1 MKPAELLAT
10 PVSLELEGIFHRYG
24 DTPVVDGVSIAIE
37 PGELVALLGPSG
49 CGKTTLLK
57 IVAGFNRQTAGQVRI
72 AGAVVDHL
80 PPNRRRVGIVF
91 QNYALF
97 PHMTVASNVAYGLDV
112 MRLDRATKAAR
123 VKEMLRLVRMDGF
136 AERYPLQLSGGQQQR
151 VAIARALA
159 VRPTILLLDEPF
171 AALDKALRLDMQIEL
186 KRIQR
191 NAGTTTILV
200 THDQEEALS
209 LADRVA
215 LLNRG
220 KLEQFAS
227 PTEIYDRPA
236 SLFVNSF
243 VGTAN
248 VLPGHVVGIEGGSYK
263 VNLEAGGSIICGSPE
278 VLSPGSAVQVCLRPE
293 ALAMTPHPD
302 GLPAT
307 VEVGL
312 SLGSSIVHELRLAD
326 GTALKSS
333 APRKTGDQ
341 PMPMGTQVRLRQQ
354 LPAIAFASH
363 RVSGTPLP
371 FPNQE
376 TP

>member
-1 MKPAELLAT
+1 MTQDEPAPAS
-10 PVSLELEGIFHRYG
+10 VGLELDRIFHSYG
-24 DTPVVDGVSIAIE
+24 DTPVVDGVSISIA

-72 AGAVVDHL
+72 GAIPVDHL

-97 PHMTVASNVAYGLDV
+97 PHMTVAGNVAYGLDV
-112 MRLDRATKAAR
+112 MRVARTAKAAR
-123 VKEMLRLVRMDGF
+123 VKEMLGLVRMDGL
-136 AERYPLQLSGGQQQR
+136 ADRYPRQLSGGQQQR

-159 VRPTILLLDEPF
+159 VRPSILLLDEPF

-220 KLEQFAS
+220 KLEQFAP

-236 SLFVNSF
+236 SLFVNTF

-248 VLPGHVVGIEGGSYK
+248 VLEGIVAAPDGPNYRIDLD
-263 VNLEAGGSIICGSPE
+263 VGGSILATAPAP
-278 VLSPGSAVQVCLRPE
+278 LPPGTRVKTCLRPE
-293 ALAMTPHPD
+293 ALAITTHPD

-312 SLGSSIVHELRLAD
+312 PLGSSIVHELRLAD
-326 GTALKSS
+326 GTSLKSA
-333 APRKTGDQ
+333 APRKIGDE
-341 PMPMGTQVRLRQQ
+341 PMPAGTKVRLRQQ
-354 LPAIAFASH
+354 SPAIAFPA
-363 RVSGTPLP
+363 
-371 FPNQE
+371 
-376 TP
+376 

>member
-1 MKPAELLAT
+1 MNSSESPPT
-10 PVSLELEGIFHRYG
+10 PVGLELDRIIHRYG
-24 DTPVVDGVSIAIE
+24 DTQVVDGVSISIA

-72 AGAVVDHL
+72 AGVGVDHL

-97 PHMTVASNVAYGLDV
+97 PHMTVAQNVAYGLDV
-112 MRLDRATKAAR
+112 MRVERIAKAAR
-123 VKEMLRLVRMDGF
+123 VNEMLGLVHMEAF
-136 AERYPLQLSGGQQQR
+136 AGRYPGQLSGGQQQR

-236 SLFVNSF
+236 SLFVNTF

-248 VLPGHVVGIEGGSYK
+248 VLAGKVAACEGSQYTVALSVGGAILAISPTPLQVGIR
-263 VNLEAGGSIICGSPE
+263 
-278 VLSPGSAVQVCLRPE
+278 VQVCLRPE
-293 ALAMTPHPD
+293 ALTITPHPD

-312 SLGSSIVHELRLAD
+312 PLGASIVHELRLED
-326 GTALKSS
+326 GTSLKSA
-333 APRKTGDQ
+333 APRTIGDE
-341 PMPMGTQVRLRQQ
+341 PMPAGTKVRLRQQ
-354 LPAIAFASH
+354 SPAIAFPA
-363 RVSGTPLP
+363 
-371 FPNQE
+371 
-376 TP
+376 

>member
-1 MKPAELLAT
+1 
-10 PVSLELEGIFHRYG
+10 
-24 DTPVVDGVSIAIE
+24 
-37 PGELVALLGPSG
+37 
-49 CGKTTLLK
+49 LK
-57 IVAGFNRQTAGQVRI
+57 IVAGFNRQRAGQVRI
-72 AGAVVDHL
+72 GGAIVDHL

-97 PHMTVASNVAYGLDV
+97 PHMTVTQNVAYGLDV
-112 MRLDRATKAAR
+112 MRMERTAKAVR
-123 VKEMLRLVRMDGF
+123 VQEMLGLVRMDGL
-136 AERYPLQLSGGQQQR
+136 ADRYPRQLSGGQQQR

-159 VRPTILLLDEPF
+159 VRPAVLLLDEPF

-220 KLEQFAS
+220 KLEQFAP

-236 SLFVNSF
+236 SLFVNTF

-248 VLPGHVVGIEGGSYK
+248 VLTGTVAEMEGTGYRIDLD
-263 VNLEAGGSIICGSPE
+263 VGGSILATASAKLAPGSP
-278 VLSPGSAVQVCLRPE
+278 VKACLRPE
-293 ALAMTPHPD
+293 ALAITPHPD

-312 SLGSSIVHELRLAD
+312 PLGATVVHELRLAD
-326 GTALKSS
+326 GTALKSIE
-333 APRKTGDQ
+333 PRKSGDE
-341 PMPMGTQVRLRQQ
+341 PMPAGTNVRLRQQ
-354 LPAIAFASH
+354 SPAIAF
-363 RVSGTPLP
+363 P
-371 FPNQE
+371 E
-376 TP
+376 

>member
-1 MKPAELLAT
+1 MSADETASVVPG
-10 PVSLELEGIFHRYG
+10 LELERIFHRYG
-24 DTPVVDGVSIAIE
+24 ETPVVDGVSLAIA

-57 IVAGFNRQTAGQVRI
+57 IVAGFNRQTAGRVRI
-72 AGAVVDHL
+72 DGAPVDRL
-80 PPNRRRVGIVF
+80 PPNRRHVGIVF

-97 PHMTVASNVAYGLDV
+97 PHMTVAQNVAYGLDV
-112 MRLDRATKAAR
+112 MRIGRSVKAAR
-123 VKEMLRLVRMDGF
+123 VEEMLRLVRMDGF
-136 AERYPLQLSGGQQQR
+136 AGRYPRQLSGGQQQR

-159 VRPTILLLDEPF
+159 VRPTVLLLDEPF

-227 PTEIYDRPA
+227 PTEIYDQPA
-236 SLFVNSF
+236 SLFVNTF
-243 VGTAN
+243 VGSAN
-248 VLPGHVVGIEGGSYK
+248 VLAGKVALVEGGQYTVSLTIGGAINATSP
-263 VNLEAGGSIICGSPE
+263 VALQAGA
-278 VLSPGSAVQVCLRPE
+278 AVQVCLRPE
-293 ALAMTPHPD
+293 ALTVTPDPM

-312 SLGSSIVHELRLAD
+312 PLGASIVHELRLAD
-326 GTALKSS
+326 GTALKSA
-333 APRKTGDQ
+333 APRKIGDE
-341 PMPMGTQVRLRQQ
+341 PMAAGTQVRLRQQ
-354 LPAIAFASH
+354 APAIAFPA
-363 RVSGTPLP
+363 
-371 FPNQE
+371 
-376 TP
+376 

>member
-1 MKPAELLAT
+1 MNTAGPE
-10 PVSLELEGIFHRYG
+10 SLVQGLDLEHIFHRYG
-24 DTPVVDGVSIAIE
+24 DTLVVDGVSLSIA

-57 IVAGFNRQTAGQVRI
+57 IVAGFNRQAAGQVRI
-72 AGAVVDHL
+72 GGVAVDHL
-80 PPNRRRVGIVF
+80 PPNRRQVGIVF

-97 PHMTVASNVAYGLDV
+97 PHMTVAQNVAYGLDV
-112 MRLDRATKAAR
+112 MRVERTIKAAR
-123 VKEMLRLVRMDGF
+123 VKEMLSLVRMDDF
-136 AERYPLQLSGGQQQR
+136 ADRYPSQLSGGQQQR

-159 VRPTILLLDEPF
+159 VRPRILLLDEPF

-227 PTEIYDRPA
+227 PTEIYDQPA
-236 SLFVNSF
+236 SLFVNTF
-243 VGTAN
+243 VGAAN
-248 VLPGHVVGIEGGSYK
+248 VLAGTVAAVDGGGYRISLAVGGAILATSPTVLKPG
-263 VNLEAGGSIICGSPE
+263 A
-278 VLSPGSAVQVCLRPE
+278 AVHACLRTE
-293 ALAMTPHPD
+293 ALAITSHPD

-312 SLGSSIVHELRLAD
+312 PLGAAIIHELRLAD
-326 GTALKSS
+326 GTSLKSS
-333 APRKTGDQ
+333 APRKPGDRPLQ
-341 PMPMGTQVRLRQQ
+341 AGTQVRLRQQ
-354 LPAIAFASH
+354 APAIAF
-363 RVSGTPLP
+363 PL
-371 FPNQE
+371 
-376 TP
+376 

>member
-1 MKPAELLAT
+1 MTNSEPDTAG
-10 PVSLELEGIFHRYG
+10 PGLELDRIFHRYG
-24 DTPVVDGVSIAIE
+24 DTPVVDGVSISIAN
-37 PGELVALLGPSG
+37 GELVALLGPSG

-57 IVAGFNRQTAGQVRI
+57 IVAGFNRQTAGRVRI
-72 AGAVVDHL
+72 GGAAVDHL

-97 PHMTVASNVAYGLDV
+97 PHMSVAQNVAYGLDV
-112 MRLDRATKAAR
+112 MRVQRSVKAIR
-123 VKEMLRLVRMDGF
+123 VKEMLGLVRMDGF
-136 AERYPLQLSGGQQQR
+136 ADRYPRQLSGGQQQR

-159 VRPTILLLDEPF
+159 VRPTLLLLDEPF

-236 SLFVNSF
+236 SLFVNTF
-243 VGTAN
+243 VGSAN
-248 VLPGHVVGIEGGSYK
+248 VLEGKVAAVEGGQYT
-263 VNLEAGGSIICGSPE
+263 VALGVGGSILAASPMI
-278 VLSPGSAVQVCLRPE
+278 LTPGTPVRVCLRPE
-293 ALAMTPHPD
+293 ALVLTPNPD

-312 SLGSSIVHELRLAD
+312 PLGASIVHELRLAD
-326 GTALKSS
+326 GTSLKSA
-333 APRKTGDQ
+333 APRKIGDE
-341 PMPMGTQVRLRQQ
+341 PMPSGTQVRLRQQ
-354 LPAIAFASH
+354 APAIAFPA
-363 RVSGTPLP
+363 
-371 FPNQE
+371 
-376 TP
+376 

>member
-1 MKPAELLAT
+1 MTDSETDTAGAGLRLDR
-10 PVSLELEGIFHRYG
+10 IFHRYG
-24 DTPVVDGVSIAIE
+24 DTPVVDGVTVSIAH
-37 PGELVALLGPSG
+37 GELVALLGPSG

-72 AGAVVDHL
+72 GGALVDHL

-97 PHMTVASNVAYGLDV
+97 PHMTVAQNVAYGLDV
-112 MRLDRATKAAR
+112 MRVERSAKALR
-123 VKEMLRLVRMDGF
+123 VKEMLGLVRMEGF
-136 AERYPLQLSGGQQQR
+136 ADRYPRQLSGGQQQR

-159 VRPTILLLDEPF
+159 VRPTLLLLDEPF

-236 SLFVNSF
+236 SLFVNTF
-243 VGTAN
+243 VGSAN
-248 VLPGHVVGIEGGSYK
+248 VLDGEVAAAEGGQYTVK
-263 VNLEAGGSIICGSPE
+263 LAVGGSILATSPV
-278 VLSPGSAVQVCLRPE
+278 VLQVGAQVQVCLRPE
-293 ALAMTPHPD
+293 ALALTPHPD

-312 SLGSSIVHELRLAD
+312 PLGASIIHELRLAD
-326 GTALKSS
+326 GTSLKSS
-333 APRKTGDQ
+333 VPRKIGDE
-341 PMPMGTQVRLRQQ
+341 PMPAGTQVRLRQQ
-354 LPAIAFASH
+354 APAIAF
-363 RVSGTPLP
+363 PI
-371 FPNQE
+371 
-376 TP
+376 

>member
-1 MKPAELLAT
+1 MNIAEPTPAH
-10 PVSLELEGIFHRYG
+10 VGLELDRIFHRYG
-24 DTPVVDGVSIAIE
+24 DTPVVDGVSLSIA

-72 AGAVVDHL
+72 GGARVDHL
-80 PPNRRRVGIVF
+80 PPNQRRVGIVF

-97 PHMTVASNVAYGLDV
+97 PHMTVAQNVAYGLDV
-112 MRLDRATKAAR
+112 MRVERAAKAAR
-123 VKEMLRLVRMDGF
+123 VSQMLELVRMGGF
-136 AERYPLQLSGGQQQR
+136 AARYPRQLSGGQQQR

-191 NAGTTTILV
+191 DAGTTTILV

-220 KLEQFAS
+220 RLEQFAS

-236 SLFVNSF
+236 SLFVNTF
-243 VGTAN
+243 VGSAN
-248 VLPGHVVGIEGGSYK
+248 VLTGKVAVAQNGRYTVLLTVGGAID
-263 VNLEAGGSIICGSPE
+263 ATSPIALP
-278 VLSPGSAVQVCLRPE
+278 VGTSVQVCLRPE
-293 ALAMTPHPD
+293 ALAVTPRSD

-307 VEVGL
+307 VEIGL
-312 SLGSSIVHELRLAD
+312 RLGASIIHELRLAD
-326 GTALKSS
+326 GTALKST
-333 APRKTGDQ
+333 APRKIGDE
-341 PMPMGTQVRLRQQ
+341 PMPSGTRVRLHQQ
-354 LPAIAFASH
+354 SPAIAFPA
-363 RVSGTPLP
+363 
-371 FPNQE
+371 
-376 TP
+376 

>member
-1 MKPAELLAT
+1 MNTTEPAPAH
-10 PVSLELEGIFHRYG
+10 VGLELDRIFHRYG
-24 DTPVVDGVSIAIE
+24 DTPVVDGVSLSIA

-72 AGAVVDHL
+72 GGSAVDHL

-97 PHMTVASNVAYGLDV
+97 PHMTVAQNVAYGLDV
-112 MRLDRATKAAR
+112 MRVERTAKAAR
-123 VKEMLRLVRMDGF
+123 VKAMLELVRMAGF
-136 AERYPLQLSGGQQQR
+136 ADRSPGQLSGGQQQR

-236 SLFVNSF
+236 SLFVNTF

-248 VLPGHVVGIEGGSYK
+248 VLNGTVTVADGHQYTVALTI
-263 VNLEAGGSIICGSPE
+263 GGSILATSCAP
-278 VLSPGSAVQVCLRPE
+278 LAVGAPVNVCLRPE
-293 ALAMTPHPD
+293 ALALTPHPD

-307 VEVGL
+307 VEMGL
-312 SLGSSIVHELRLAD
+312 PLGASIVHELRLAD
-326 GTALKSS
+326 GTVLKSA
-333 APRKTGDQ
+333 APRSVGDE
-341 PMPMGTQVRLRQQ
+341 PMPAGTQVRLRQQ
-354 LPAIAFASH
+354 SPAIAFPA
-363 RVSGTPLP
+363 
-371 FPNQE
+371 
-376 TP
+376 

>member
-1 MKPAELLAT
+1 MKPSEPAPT
-10 PVSLELEGIFHRYG
+10 PVGLDLDRIFHRYG
-24 DTPVVDGVSIAIE
+24 DTPVVDSVSIAIA

-57 IVAGFNRQTAGQVRI
+57 IIAGFNRQTGGQVRVG
-72 AGAVVDHL
+72 GAIVDHL

-97 PHMTVASNVAYGLDV
+97 PHMTVAQNVAYGLDV
-112 MRLDRATKAAR
+112 MRMERAVKANR
-123 VKEMLRLVRMDGF
+123 VREMLGLVRMDGF
-136 AERYPLQLSGGQQQR
+136 AGRYPRQLSGGQQQR

-159 VRPTILLLDEPF
+159 VRPTVLLLDEPF

-236 SLFVNSF
+236 SLFVNTF

-248 VLPGHVVGIEGGSYK
+248 VLDGKVVAMEEGNYK
-263 VNLEAGGSIICGSPE
+263 VALDIGGSILCGSPA
-278 VLSPGSAVQVCLRPE
+278 VLVPGTAVRICLRPE
-293 ALAMTPHPD
+293 ALALTDNPD

-312 SLGSSIVHELRLAD
+312 PLGSTIVHELRLAD
-326 GTALKSS
+326 GTALKSA
-333 APRKTGDQ
+333 APRKIGDE
-341 PMPMGTQVRLRQQ
+341 PMAAGTRVRLRQQ
-354 LPAIAFASH
+354 APAIAFP
-363 RVSGTPLP
+363 T
-371 FPNQE
+371 
-376 TP
+376 

>member
-1 MKPAELLAT
+1 LLSIHDDGNAMTPTPSVPT
-10 PVSLELEGIFHRYG
+10 PVGLELDRIFHRYG
-24 DTPVVDGVSIAIE
+24 DTPVVDGVSISIA

-57 IVAGFNRQTAGQVRI
+57 IVAGFNHQTAGQVRI
-72 AGAVVDHL
+72 GGVSVDQL

-97 PHMTVASNVAYGLDV
+97 PHMTVAGNVAYGLDV

-123 VKEMLRLVRMDGF
+123 VKEMLGLVRMDGF
-136 AERYPLQLSGGQQQR
+136 ADRYPRQLSGGQQQR

-220 KLEQFAS
+220 RLEQFAS

-236 SLFVNSF
+236 SLFVNTF
-243 VGTAN
+243 VGSAN
-248 VLPGHVVGIEGGSYK
+248 VLEGK
-263 VNLEAGGSIICGSPE
+263 VALAEAGQYTVTLTVGGTILATSPVPLAAGSS
-278 VLSPGSAVQVCLRPE
+278 VQVCLRPE
-293 ALAMTPHPD
+293 ALVLTSSAD

-307 VEVGL
+307 VEIGL
-312 SLGSSIVHELRLAD
+312 PLGASIVHELRLAD
-326 GTALKSS
+326 GTALKST
-333 APRKTGDQ
+333 APRKTGDE
-341 PMPMGTQVRLRQQ
+341 PMAAGTLVRLRQQ
-354 LPAIAFASH
+354 SPAIAFP
-363 RVSGTPLP
+363 T
-371 FPNQE
+371 
-376 TP
+376 

>member
-1 MKPAELLAT
+1 MT
-10 PVSLELEGIFHRYG
+10 EGAAQAGSGLDLDRIVHRYG
-24 DTPVVDGVSIAIE
+24 ETLVVDGVSLSVP

-57 IVAGFNRQTAGQVRI
+57 IVAGFNRQAAGQVRV
-72 AGAVVDHL
+72 AGVPIDHL

-97 PHMTVASNVAYGLDV
+97 PHMTVAANVAYGLDV
-112 MRLDRATKAAR
+112 LRVPRADKAAR
-123 VKEMLRLVRMDGF
+123 VHEMLALVRMDGF
-136 AERYPLQLSGGQQQR
+136 ADRYPGQLSGGQQQR

-159 VRPTILLLDEPF
+159 VRPSVLLLDEPF

-215 LLNRG
+215 LLNKGR
-220 KLEQFAS
+220 LEQFAS

-236 SLFVNSF
+236 SLFVNTF
-243 VGTAN
+243 VGSAN
-248 VLPGHVVGIEGGSYK
+248 VLSGKVQVFFDKAWTVALDVGGS
-263 VNLEAGGSIICGSPE
+263 VSASSPHA
-278 VLSPGSAVQVCLRPE
+278 LQPGRAVHVCLRPE
-293 ALAMTPHPD
+293 ALAVTDHPD

-312 SLGSSIVHELRLAD
+312 PLGATIIHELRLRD
-326 GTALKSS
+326 GTLLKSA
-333 APRKTGDQ
+333 APRKAGQ
-341 PMPMGTQVRLRQQ
+341 EPFAPGTQVRLRQQ
-354 LPAIAFASH
+354 SPATAF
-363 RVSGTPLP
+363 L
-371 FPNQE
+371 Q
-376 TP
+376 

>member
-1 MKPAELLAT
+1 LLSIHDDGNAMNPTPSVPA
-10 PVSLELEGIFHRYG
+10 PVGLELDRIFHRYG
-24 DTPVVDGVSIAIE
+24 DTPVVDGVSISIA

-57 IVAGFNRQTAGQVRI
+57 IVAGFNHQTAGQVRI
-72 AGAVVDHL
+72 GGASVDKL

-97 PHMTVASNVAYGLDV
+97 PHMTVAGNVAYGLDV
-112 MRLDRATKAAR
+112 MRLDRATKTAR
-123 VKEMLRLVRMDGF
+123 VKEMLGLVRMDGF
-136 AERYPLQLSGGQQQR
+136 ADRYPRQLSGGQQQR

-236 SLFVNSF
+236 SLFVNTF
-243 VGTAN
+243 VGSAN
-248 VLPGHVVGIEGGSYK
+248 VLAGKVALAEGGQYTITLA
-263 VNLEAGGSIICGSPE
+263 VGGTILAASPIPLT
-278 VLSPGSAVQVCLRPE
+278 VGAPVQVCLRPE
-293 ALAMTPHPD
+293 ALALTSSPD

-307 VEVGL
+307 VEIGL
-312 SLGSSIVHELRLAD
+312 PLGASIVHELRLAD
-326 GTALKSS
+326 GTALKST
-333 APRKTGDQ
+333 APRKTGDE
-341 PMPMGTQVRLRQQ
+341 PMAAGNLVRLRQQ
-354 LPAIAFASH
+354 SPAIAFP
-363 RVSGTPLP
+363 T
-371 FPNQE
+371 
-376 TP
+376 

>member
-1 MKPAELLAT
+1 MIDRDPDSAGAG
-10 PVSLELEGIFHRYG
+10 LELDRIFHRYG
-24 DTPVVDGVSIAIE
+24 DTPVVDGVSISVAN
-37 PGELVALLGPSG
+37 GELVALLGPSG

-72 AGAVVDHL
+72 GGATVDHL

-97 PHMTVASNVAYGLDV
+97 PHMTVAQNVAYGLDV
-112 MRLDRATKAAR
+112 MRVDRSAKATR
-123 VKEMLRLVRMDGF
+123 VKEILGLVRMEGF
-136 AERYPLQLSGGQQQR
+136 ADRYPRQLSGGQQQR

-159 VRPTILLLDEPF
+159 VRPTLLLLDEPF

-236 SLFVNSF
+236 SLFVNTF
-243 VGTAN
+243 VGSAN
-248 VLPGHVVGIEGGSYK
+248 VLEGKITATEGSQYT
-263 VNLEAGGSIICGSPE
+263 VALNVGGSILATSPIM
-278 VLSPGSAVQVCLRPE
+278 LQPGTAVRVCLRPE
-293 ALAMTPHPD
+293 ALGLTPHPN
-302 GLPAT
+302 GLPAR

-312 SLGSSIVHELRLAD
+312 PLGASIVHELRLAD
-326 GTALKSS
+326 GTALKSA
-333 APRKTGDQ
+333 APRKIGDE
-341 PMPMGTQVRLRQQ
+341 PMLAGTEVRLRQEA
-354 LPAIAFASH
+354 PGIAFP
-363 RVSGTPLP
+363 V
-371 FPNQE
+371 
-376 TP
+376 

>member
-1 MKPAELLAT
+1 MNDTVSAPA
-10 PVSLELEGIFHRYG
+10 SMGLELDRIFHAFG
-24 DTPVVDGVSIAIE
+24 DTPVVDGVSIAIA

-57 IVAGFNRQTAGQVRI
+57 IVAGFNRQVAGQVRI
-72 AGAVVDHL
+72 GSAVVDHL

-97 PHMTVASNVAYGLDV
+97 PHMTVAQNVAYGLDV
-112 MRLDRATKAAR
+112 MRIERGAKAAR
-123 VKEMLRLVRMDGF
+123 VQEMLGLVRMDGL
-136 AERYPLQLSGGQQQR
+136 ADRYPRQLSGGQQQR

-159 VRPTILLLDEPF
+159 VRPAILLLDEPF

-220 KLEQFAS
+220 KLEQFAP

-236 SLFVNSF
+236 SLFVNTF

-248 VLPGHVVGIEGGSYK
+248 VLGGRVAVKEGANYRIDLD
-263 VNLEAGGSIICGSPE
+263 VGGSILAGSPAA
-278 VLSPGSAVQVCLRPE
+278 LQPGMVVRVCLRPE
-293 ALAMTPHPD
+293 ALVVTAHPD

-312 SLGSSIVHELRLAD
+312 PLGSTIVHELRLAD
-326 GTALKSS
+326 GTALKSTE
-333 APRKTGDQ
+333 PRKSGDE
-341 PMPMGTQVRLRQQ
+341 PRPTGTQVRLRQQ
-354 LPAIAFASH
+354 SPAIAF
-363 RVSGTPLP
+363 P
-371 FPNQE
+371 E
-376 TP
+376 

>member
-1 MKPAELLAT
+1 MNVPEQAPASAG
-10 PVSLELEGIFHRYG
+10 LELDRIFHAYG
-24 DTPVVDGVSIAIE
+24 DTPVVDGVSIAIA

-57 IVAGFNRQTAGQVRI
+57 IVAGFNRQRAGQVRI
-72 AGAVVDHL
+72 GGAIVDHL

-97 PHMTVASNVAYGLDV
+97 PHMTVTQNVAYGLDV
-112 MRLDRATKAAR
+112 MRMERTAKAVR
-123 VKEMLRLVRMDGF
+123 VQEMLGLVRMDGL
-136 AERYPLQLSGGQQQR
+136 ADRYPRQLSGGQQQR

-159 VRPTILLLDEPF
+159 VRPAVLLLDEPF

-220 KLEQFAS
+220 KLEQFAP

-236 SLFVNSF
+236 SLFVNTF

-248 VLPGHVVGIEGGSYK
+248 VLTGTVAEMEGTGYRIDLD
-263 VNLEAGGSIICGSPE
+263 VGGSILATASAKLAPGSP
-278 VLSPGSAVQVCLRPE
+278 VKACLRPE
-293 ALAMTPHPD
+293 ALAITPHPD

-312 SLGSSIVHELRLAD
+312 PLGATVVHELRLAD
-326 GTALKSS
+326 GTALKSIE
-333 APRKTGDQ
+333 PRKSGDE
-341 PMPMGTQVRLRQQ
+341 PMPAGTNVRLRQQ
-354 LPAIAFASH
+354 SPAIAF
-363 RVSGTPLP
+363 P
-371 FPNQE
+371 E
-376 TP
+376 

>member
-1 MKPAELLAT
+1 MKTTAPVPAEAGLQLDR
-10 PVSLELEGIFHRYG
+10 IFHRYG
-24 DTPVVDGVSIAIE
+24 DTPVVDGVSISIA

-72 AGAVVDHL
+72 GGATVDHL

-97 PHMTVASNVAYGLDV
+97 PHMTVAQNVAYGLDV
-112 MRLDRATKAAR
+112 MRMERSAKAVR
-123 VKEMLRLVRMDGF
+123 VKEMLGLVRMDGF
-136 AERYPLQLSGGQQQR
+136 ADRYPTQLSGGQQQR

-227 PTEIYDRPA
+227 PSEIYDRPA
-236 SLFVNSF
+236 SLFVNTF
-243 VGTAN
+243 VGSAN
-248 VLPGHVVGIEGGSYK
+248 VLAGKVMVAEGGQYT
-263 VNLEAGGSIICGSPE
+263 VTLAVGGAILATSPI
-278 VLSPGSAVQVCLRPE
+278 VLQPGTEVQVCLRPE
-293 ALAMTPHPD
+293 ALALTPHPE

-307 VEVGL
+307 VEIGL
-312 SLGSSIVHELRLAD
+312 PLGASIIHELRLAD
-326 GTALKSS
+326 GTSLKST
-333 APRKTGDQ
+333 APRKIGDE
-341 PMPMGTQVRLRQQ
+341 PMPPGTPVRLRQQ
-354 LPAIAFASH
+354 SPAIAFPA
-363 RVSGTPLP
+363 
-371 FPNQE
+371 
-376 TP
+376 

>member
-1 MKPAELLAT
+1 MNTARLAPAH
-10 PVSLELEGIFHRYG
+10 VGLELDRIFHRYG
-24 DTPVVDGVSIAIE
+24 DTPVVDGVSISIA

-57 IVAGFNRQTAGQVRI
+57 IVAGFTRQTAGQVRI
-72 AGAVVDHL
+72 GGTEVDRL
-80 PPNRRRVGIVF
+80 PANRRRVGIVF

-97 PHMTVASNVAYGLDV
+97 PHMTVTQNVAYGLDV
-112 MRLDRATKAAR
+112 MRVERAAKVLR
-123 VKEMLRLVRMDGF
+123 IQEMLELVRMDGF
-136 AERYPLQLSGGQQQR
+136 ADRYPRQLSGGQQQR

-159 VRPTILLLDEPF
+159 VRPAVLLLDEPF

-191 NAGTTTILV
+191 EAGITTILV

-215 LLNRG
+215 LLNHG

-236 SLFVNSF
+236 SLFVNTF

-248 VLPGHVVGIEGGSYK
+248 VLAGKVAVSEGGQYT
-263 VNLEAGGSIICGSPE
+263 VALAVGGTIRATSPMSLQVGSS
-278 VLSPGSAVQVCLRPE
+278 VHVCLRPE
-293 ALAMTPHPD
+293 ALALTPRPD

-307 VEVGL
+307 VDVGL
-312 SLGSSIVHELRLAD
+312 PLGASIVHELRLAD
-326 GTALKSS
+326 GTTLKSA
-333 APRKTGDQ
+333 APRKIGDE
-341 PMPMGTQVRLRQQ
+341 PIAAGTQVRLRQQ
-354 LPAIAFASH
+354 SPAIAF
-363 RVSGTPLP
+363 P
-371 FPNQE
+371 E
-376 TP
+376 

>member
-1 MKPAELLAT
+1 MTDTERPPS
-10 PVSLELEGIFHRYG
+10 PVGLELDRIFHRYG
-24 DTPVVDGVSIAIE
+24 DTPVVDGVSLSIA

-57 IVAGFNRQTAGQVRI
+57 IVAGFNHQTAGLVRI
-72 AGAVVDHL
+72 GGVGVDHL
-80 PPNRRRVGIVF
+80 PPNQRRVGIVF

-97 PHMTVASNVAYGLDV
+97 PHMTVAANVAYGLDV
-112 MRLDRATKAAR
+112 MRVERTAKAAR
-123 VKEMLRLVRMDGF
+123 VKEMLGLVRMDGF
-136 AERYPLQLSGGQQQR
+136 ADRYPRQLSGGQQQR

-236 SLFVNSF
+236 SLFVNTF
-243 VGTAN
+243 VGSAN
-248 VLPGHVVGIEGGSYK
+248 VLAGKVTVIDGQEYTVSLAVGGAI
-263 VNLEAGGSIICGSPE
+263 LATSP
-278 VLSPGSAVQVCLRPE
+278 VPLPLGAPVQVCLRPE
-293 ALAMTPHPD
+293 ALAITTRSD

-307 VEVGL
+307 VEIGL
-312 SLGSSIVHELRLAD
+312 PLGASIVHELRLED
-326 GTALKSS
+326 GTALKSA
-333 APRKTGDQ
+333 APRKTGDE
-341 PMPMGTQVRLRQQ
+341 PLAAGTAVRLRQHS
-354 LPAIAFASH
+354 PAIAFP
-363 RVSGTPLP
+363 V
-371 FPNQE
+371 
-376 TP
+376 

>member
-1 MKPAELLAT
+1 MNTARPAPAH
-10 PVSLELEGIFHRYG
+10 VGLELDHIFHRYG
-24 DTPVVDGVSIAIE
+24 DTPVVDGVSISIA

-57 IVAGFNRQTAGQVRI
+57 IVAGFNRQTAGEVRI
-72 AGAVVDHL
+72 GGVRVDHL

-97 PHMTVASNVAYGLDV
+97 PHMTVAQNVAYGLDV
-112 MRLDRATKAAR
+112 MRIERTAKVLRI
-123 VKEMLRLVRMDGF
+123 KEMLGLVRMDGF
-136 AERYPLQLSGGQQQR
+136 ADRYPRQLSGGQQQR

-159 VRPTILLLDEPF
+159 VRPMILLLDEPF

-191 NAGTTTILV
+191 SAGITTILV

-227 PTEIYDRPA
+227 PTEVYDRPA
-236 SLFVNSF
+236 SLFVNTF

-248 VLPGHVVGIEGGSYK
+248 VLKGK
-263 VNLEAGGSIICGSPE
+263 VAAVSEDGQYTVALTVGGSIRATSPTPLQVGS
-278 VLSPGSAVQVCLRPE
+278 LVQVCLRPE
-293 ALAMTPHPD
+293 ALGLTPRPD

-307 VEVGL
+307 VDVGL
-312 SLGSSIVHELRLAD
+312 PLGASIVHELRLED
-326 GTALKSS
+326 GTTMKS
-333 APRKTGDQ
+333 AVPRKIGDE
-341 PMPMGTQVRLRQQ
+341 PMAPGTQVRLRQQ
-354 LPAIAFASH
+354 SLGIAF
-363 RVSGTPLP
+363 PD
-371 FPNQE
+371 
-376 TP
+376 